1 MVSPIALGAF
11 KIGRAE
17 GAKYP
22 GAYALPDEGEARAIL
37 VGALDLG
44 INLVDTA
51 PAYGLSEERI
61 GAALSDRR
69 GAFHLVTKVGEE
81 FTEGRSSFD
90 FSSGAI
96 RRSVRRSFE
105 RLRRDVID
113 VLLIHSSG
121 ADLDVLHRTD
131 AVETLH
137 DLRETG
143 LVRAIGFSGKT
154 VEGARAALAWAD
166 VIMVAYHR
174 DDPSH
179 AEVID
184 EAHEADVGVLV
195 KKGLASGRLSAED
208 AIPFVLARPGVS
220 SLVIG
225 AVDLGHL
232 RRDVEIAQRAMEA
245 SKQR

>member
-1 MVSPIALGAF
+1 MVSPIAFGAF
-11 KIGRAE
+11 KIGRTE

-22 GAYALPDEGEARAIL
+22 RAYALPDEDEVSAIL
-37 VGALDLG
+37 AGALDLG

-51 PAYGLSEERI
+51 PAYGMSEERV

-69 GAFHLVTKVGEE
+69 GAVHLVTKVGEE

-90 FSSGAI
+90 FSSSGI

-137 DLRETG
+137 ELREAG

-166 VIMVAYHR
+166 VIMVAYNR

-225 AVDLGHL
+225 TTDLGHL
-232 RRDVEIAQRAMEA
+232 RRDAEIAQRAMEA
-245 SKQR
+245 AKQR